1 MPTHLFRY
9 ILFSTII
16 GMISWACINPIMDF
30 KQIDSTS
37 YMTIEADISDDAAL
51 NKIRITSSAN
61 RIISQNPLAV
71 TKAEV
76 YVLDQT
82 GAKTIFKEG
91 VALGTYLPP
100 EGFVGK
106 VGSTYRQF
114 VKTLTGKQYESVEE
128 KMVPAPE
135 IDVISLSTDCV
146 HPEIV
151 FPLPPRIYISLI
163 PPVDA
168 LRQSR
173 V

>member
-37 YMTIEADISDDAAL
+37 YMTIEADISDDEAL

-71 TKAEV
+71 SKAEV
-76 YVLDQT
+76 YILDQN

-91 VALGTYLPP
+91 TALGPKSY
-100 EGFVGK
+100 
-106 VGSTYRQF
+106 Q
-114 VKTLTGKQYESVEE
+114 
-128 KMVPAPE
+128 
-135 IDVISLSTDCV
+135 
-146 HPEIV
+146 
-151 FPLPPRIYISLI
+151 
-163 PPVDA
+163 
-168 LRQSR
+168 
-173 V
+173 